1 MAALPF
7 TRARS
12 KVFAGLSDE
21 DYLSGHT
28 TPSSI
33 GMTRVFDED
42 LSAGLGT
49 RAVHA
54 GQRPEPLAGAIMTPV
69 YLTSTY
75 VQEELGRNKGYE
87 YARGKNPTREAL
99 ERNVAAL
106 EGGRHGFAFSSG
118 MGCVDSLMKL
128 FRAGD
133 HIVCGENV
141 YGGTYRLFDKILRNY
156 GMEFMFV
163 DTRDPE
169 RIEQAATKNTRAV
182 LVETP
187 SNPLMRV
194 TDLRAA
200 ADIAHRHSALL
211 IVDNTFASPVFQQ
224 PFEFG
229 ADIIF
234 HSTTKYLNGH
244 SDMIGGIA
252 VVKDDTIAE
261 RLQFIT
267 NAAGAVPG
275 PFDAWLA
282 LRGTKTLHLR
292 MRQHDT
298 NGRAVARWLVDKLG
312 AESVMYVGLASHP
325 QHELAKRQMS
335 GFGGMISIE
344 LGTRQRAAHVL
355 NRVRVFSLAESLGGV
370 ESLISHPAT
379 MTHASVPPDHRLKLG
394 ISDGLVRLSCGIEDT
409 DDLLKDLEQ
418 ALQGLP
424 GRKREAGSGKR
435 TAAVR

>member
-1 MAALPF
+1 
-7 TRARS
+7 
-12 KVFAGLSDE
+12 
-21 DYLSGHT
+21 
-28 TPSSI
+28 
-33 GMTRVFDED
+33 MTRVFDED
-42 LSAGLGT
+42 LDAGLGT

-75 VQEELGRNKGYE
+75 VQDELGRNKGYE

-106 EGGRHGFAFSSG
+106 EGARHGFAFSSG
-118 MGCVDSLMKL
+118 MGCLDSLMKQ
-128 FRAGD
+128 FRSGD

-141 YGGTYRLFDKILRNY
+141 YGGTFRLFDKILRHY
-156 GMEFMFV
+156 GLEFSFV

-169 RIEQAATKNTRAV
+169 RIEQATQPNTRAI

-187 SNPLMRV
+187 SNPMMRV
-194 TDLRAA
+194 TDIRAA
-200 ADIAHRHSALL
+200 ADIAHRHSAIL
-211 IVDNTFASPVFQQ
+211 IVDNTFASPVFQR
-224 PFEFG
+224 PFELG
-229 ADIIF
+229 ADIVF

-244 SDMIGGIA
+244 SDMVGGIA
-252 VVKDDTIAE
+252 LVKDDGLAE
-261 RLQFIT
+261 RLQFIL

-292 MRQHDT
+292 MRQHDA
-298 NGRAVARWLVDKLG
+298 NGRTVARWLVDKLG

-344 LGTRQRAAHVL
+344 LGTRERAAHL
-355 NRVRVFSLAESLGGV
+355 LKSVRLFSLAESLGGV

-379 MTHASVPPDHRLKLG
+379 MTHASVTPEFRLKLG
-394 ISDGLVRLSCGIEDT
+394 ITDGLVRLSCGVEDT
-409 DDLLKDLEQ
+409 EDLMADLERAFEGIPRGAAKERQ
-418 ALQGLP
+418 
-424 GRKREAGSGKR
+424 
-435 TAAVR
+435 AAVAA